1 MLNTLK
7 SEPLEEPAYH
17 YFSPE
22 DLALMRHAYH
32 TACAERPTAVQ
43 TPAQRLT
50 LAKAILVVFDSL
62 LPETAVVAA
71 AWHLTE

>member
-7 SEPLEEPAYH
+7 SVPNEDPAYH

-32 TACAERPTAVQ
+32 GLRGAADGGAN
-43 TPAQRLT
+43 
-50 LAKAILVVFDSL
+50 SS
-62 LPETAVVAA
+62 AA
-71 AWHLTE
+71 ADFGQGHRRGF

>member
-7 SEPLEEPAYH
+7 RVPNEDPAYH

-32 TACAERPTAVQ
+32 GLRGAADGGAN
-43 TPAQRLT
+43 
-50 LAKAILVVFDSL
+50 SS
-62 LPETAVVAA
+62 AA
-71 AWHLTE
+71 ADLGQGHRRGF